1 MTAVHGNK
9 NRDVTSLKGNEA
21 YNIVEQCQVVEK
33 DGKVGIQE
41 YEEIGATDHSIAD
54 HQEPKSAA
62 KVRKGG
68 RRGKRGESGRGRG
81 GGGGGGGRG
90 SIEASSTS
98 PQLLSTTGMGEGE
111 TEERLYEE
119 VPGGE

>member
-1 MTAVHGNK
+1 MTAFHGNK
-9 NRDVTSLKGNEA
+9 NRDVSTLKGNEA
-21 YNIVEQCQVVEK
+21 YNIVKQCQVVEK

-41 YEEIGATDHSIAD
+41 YEEIGATDHSIAR

-62 KVRKGG
+62 EVRKGG
-68 RRGKRGESGRGRG
+68 RRGKRGESGRG
-81 GGGGGGGRG
+81 GGGGGRGGG

-98 PQLLSTTGMGEGE
+98 PQLLSTAGMGEGE